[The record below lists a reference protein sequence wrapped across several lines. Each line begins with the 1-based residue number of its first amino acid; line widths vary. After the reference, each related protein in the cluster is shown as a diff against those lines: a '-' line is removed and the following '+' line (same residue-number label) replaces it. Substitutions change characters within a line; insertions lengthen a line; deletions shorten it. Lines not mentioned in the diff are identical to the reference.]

1 MFSNLK
7 DVYKKAVSLRKK
19 VSCQLKE
26 TVFRGSGGEGTGRQ
40 GIST

>member
-7 DVYKKAVSLRKK
+7 DVYKKAVCFKK

-26 TVFRGSGGEGTGRQ
+26 TVFRGSGGGEGTGRQ

>member
-7 DVYKKAVSLRKK
+7 DVYKKAVCFKK